1 MIITEYAYVRVS
13 TAEQREDRQLD
24 SISALKIP
32 KDNIFIDKQ
41 SGKDFDRP
49 AYQSL
54 LNRLQAGDLLYIHSI
69 DRSGR
74 DYAQILENWRII
86 TNDKGADIVV
96 LNMPLLDTRVGRD
109 LVGTLY
115 PT

>member
-1 MIITEYAYVRVS
+1 MIIAVYAYVRVS
-13 TAEQREDRQLD
+13 TAEQKEDRQID

-49 AYQSL
+49 AYKSL
-54 LNRLQAGDLLYIHSI
+54 VNKLQAGDLLHIHSI
-69 DRSGR
+69 VRLGR

-86 TNDKGADIVV
+86 TNSNFAESIKYFFKKQNKNAKTLKNVV
-96 LNMPLLDTRVGRD
+96 
-109 LVGTLY
+109 
-115 PT
+115 

>member
-32 KDNIFIDKQ
+32 MDNVFMDKQ
-41 SGKDFDRP
+41 SGRDFDRP

-54 LNRLQAGDLLYIHSI
+54 LNKLQAGDLLYIHSI
-69 DRSGR
+69 DRLGR
-74 DYAQILENWRII
+74 DYAQIKVNVFLSAC
-86 TNDKGADIVV
+86 K
-96 LNMPLLDTRVGRD
+96 L
-109 LVGTLY
+109 
-115 PT
+115 